1 MKALVEDTGWLFT
14 LRVADLVDLL
24 YDRDTGKFVVDP
36 DAAVH
41 SLAAFLV
48 EDRDT
53 GWLFTDPANAE
64 DGAVLCEVE
73 IDDAV
78 PADQL
83 ENEAVALWLS
93 NETSDKF
100 KVVPF
105 EGYDFSKAGD
115 DGWCPIPSPII
126 VKNQAEKER
135 YLDE

>member
-1 MKALVEDTGWLFT
+1 MKAAL
-14 LRVADLVDLL
+14 
-24 YDRDTGKFVVDP
+24 
-36 DAAVH
+36 
-41 SLAAFLV
+41 LV

-64 DGAVLCEVE
+64 SGAVLCEVE

-93 NETSDKF
+93 NEAGDKL

-105 EGYDFSKAGD
+105 EGFDFSTDFNALGF
-115 DGWCPIPSPII
+115 WPIPSPIL
-126 VKNQAEKER
+126 VKDQAEKER
-135 YLDE
+135 YLAE